1 MARRLKLKTE
11 LKLSETNSGMEQ
23 KKRSINYEDTAEGV
37 AEGIERA
44 LVEVEESVAGKRKL
58 KTLEQLLDENRD

>member
-1 MARRLKLKTE
+1 
-11 LKLSETNSGMEQ
+11 MEQ